1 MISQRLSVARA
12 THLKSLYQVLGRAV
26 PSSIHLRNPQR
37 AIHSSSITPAPA
49 AVTVTTTSSTATPS
63 VEPSSS
69 EPAAPKP
76 FVAPPPYK
84 QSTPQWLIDSPTFV
98 RSMRVVAKLLGHNS
112 KTTTA
117 IRETRGMYQL
127 CAEREVKET
136 GFLYVEC
143 KLPPTFQTWFAFT
156 NLHVWLLTTRLRA
169 LPSPHGKL
177 YIQELINHF
186 FLDAEYRLRAVEGPK
201 CPERIIKNSMIDLRN
216 QWNGTTISY
225 DVALM
230 KGDVELASAVW
241 RNVFAGRGEKAYKEK
256 DLAEEEKAKLVEAR
270 KKDNDPEAF
279 VGALG
284 SREDVKALEEL
295 PGLVVM
301 YVAHVRRELKRLEG
315 VSDELI
321 LDGEMGRFGRVG
333 SLGDPEMKALDEEG
347 VKLVQQLGGELER
360 GNLTSTSAPIS

>member
-1 MISQRLSVARA
+1 MKVVAR
-12 THLKSLYQVLGRAV
+12 
-26 PSSIHLRNPQR
+26 
-37 AIHSSSITPAPA
+37 
-49 AVTVTTTSSTATPS
+49 
-63 VEPSSS
+63 
-69 EPAAPKP
+69 
-76 FVAPPPYK
+76 
-84 QSTPQWLIDSPTFV
+84 
-98 RSMRVVAKLLGHNS
+98 LLGHNS

-136 GFLYVEC
+136 GFLYVGTSTPHPTHIQRDTCSRTHSDLAANEEC

-156 NLHVWLLTTRLRA
+156 NLHVWLLTARLRA
-169 LPSPHGKL
+169 LPSPHGRL

-230 KGDVELASAVW
+230 RGDAELASAVW
-241 RNVFAGRGEKAYKEK
+241 RNIFAGRGEKAYKEK
-256 DLAEEEKAKLVEAR
+256 DLSGQEREKLVEAR
-270 KKDNDPEAF
+270 RKDNDPEAF

-284 SREDVKALEEL
+284 SAEDVKVLEEL

-315 VSDELI
+315 VSDEMI

-347 VKLVQQLGGELER
+347 VRLIEQLGGKPE
-360 GNLTSTSAPIS
+360 GTGPTTASSTSHPNVRL